1 MRAYIPLAIVYD
13 FDGTLA
19 PGNMQERDF
28 IPAIGMTQQAF
39 WDEVNSEAKQHQ
51 ADNILVYM
59 KLMLDKARQAQV
71 TVQEDDFKDYGRRLS
86 FYEGILPNEE
96 QSDPGWFARIN
107 YYGRGASI
115 AVKHYVVSSG
125 IREMIKG
132 TRIAN
137 QFEAIFAS
145 SFCYEHHGIAVW
157 PALAL
162 NYTSKTQ
169 YLFRINKGCLDVSEH
184 VQINKYLPENDRPVP
199 FRNMI
204 YIGDG
209 ATDIPCMRVVKD
221 RGGCTIAVYKPH
233 TPGARA
239 NVQQLV
245 KEGRAN
251 CIASAKYNEGSTL
264 DKIVK
269 TYIDHLQF
277 YYAYKRLQE
286 T

>member
-1 MRAYIPLAIVYD
+1 MAS
-13 FDGTLA
+13 
-19 PGNMQERDF
+19 PG
-28 IPAIGMTQQAF
+28 
-39 WDEVNSEAKQHQ
+39 S
-51 ADNILVYM
+51 Y
-59 KLMLDKARQAQV
+59 
-71 TVQEDDFKDYGRRLS
+71 
-86 FYEGILPNEE
+86 
-96 QSDPGWFARIN
+96 
-107 YYGRGASI
+107 
-115 AVKHYVVSSG
+115 
-125 IREMIKG
+125 
-132 TRIAN
+132 
-137 QFEAIFAS
+137 
-145 SFCYEHHGIAVW
+145 
-157 PALAL
+157 
-162 NYTSKTQ
+162 KTQ

-184 VQINKYLPENDRPVP
+184 VQINKYLPESDRPVP

-239 NVQQLV
+239 NVHQLV

-251 CIASAKYNEGSTL
+251 CIASAKYNEGSPL

-277 YYAYKRLQE
+277 YYAYKRLEE